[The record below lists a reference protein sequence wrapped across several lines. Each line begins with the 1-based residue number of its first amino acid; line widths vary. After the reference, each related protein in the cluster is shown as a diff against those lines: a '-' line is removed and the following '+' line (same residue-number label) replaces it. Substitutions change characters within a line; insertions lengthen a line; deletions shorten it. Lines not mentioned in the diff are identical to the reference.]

1 METTEGMPALG
12 PLDTQALAAEVDER
26 WERDALPVLER
37 YVQIPCLSPSFDA
50 HWAEHG
56 HLDAAAE
63 LLRGFCA
70 ARAIPGVHAEILR
83 LEHRSP
89 VVLVEIPATDPD
101 RAATTTL
108 VYGHFDKQPPLGSW
122 RAGLDPFTAVRE
134 GDRLYGRGTAD
145 DGYATFAAMIALES
159 LAATGTRHGRCVL
172 LAEASEESGSPDLS
186 AYLEHLSDR
195 LGDVRL
201 VCCLDSGGLSFDR
214 LWVTSSLRGNLN
226 GVLEVQV
233 LEVGVHSGMAGG
245 IVPDSF
251 RIARQL
257 LSRLEDEQ
265 TGELRLDAL
274 HVEVPEHRRKEIAEL
289 AATLGGAAAESF
301 PTVPGLELAGS
312 SVAERRLAGTWSPSL
327 TVIGAAGLAALEDAG
342 NVLRP
347 ATSLMLSFRLPPT
360 CDAEA
365 ASAAIGRV
373 LTADPPAGARVRFL
387 PGEPGQ
393 GWDAPPEAPWLARA
407 SREASLAYFGA
418 PPGVTG
424 VGGSIPF
431 MASLGHRFPGT
442 QFLATGV
449 LGPGS
454 NEHGPDES
462 LHVPTAKAVTA
473 TVAHVLA
480 SLPAAR

>member
-1 METTEGMPALG
+1 METNEGMPALG

-37 YVQIPCLSPSFDA
+37 YVEIPCLSPSFDA
-50 HWAEHG
+50 AWADHG
-56 HLDAAAE
+56 HLDQAAE

-70 ARAIPGVHAEILR
+70 ARAIPGVHAEIVR
-83 LEHRSP
+83 LGGRSP
-89 VVLVEIPATDPD
+89 VVVVEVPATDPA

-108 VYGHFDKQPPLGSW
+108 LYGHFDKQPPLGSW
-122 RAGLDPFTAVRE
+122 RAGLGPFTAVRE
-134 GDRLYGRGTAD
+134 GDRLYGRGAAD
-145 DGYATFAAMIALES
+145 DGYASFAAMVALES

-172 LAEASEESGSPDLS
+172 LAEASEESGSPDLP
-186 AYLEHLSDR
+186 AYVEHLADR

-214 LWVTSSLRGNLN
+214 LWTTSSLRGNVN

-233 LEVGVHSGMAGG
+233 LDVGVHSGMAGG

-265 TGELRLDAL
+265 TGELRLQAL
-274 HVEVPEHRRKEIAEL
+274 HVEVPEHRRHEIAEL
-289 AATLGGAAAESF
+289 AEALGGAAAESF
-301 PTVPGLELAGS
+301 PTVAGLELTGA

-327 TVIGAAGLAALEDAG
+327 TVIGAAGLPALEDAG

-347 ATSLMLSFRLPPT
+347 STSLMLSFRLPPT

-365 ASAAIGRV
+365 ATAAISRA
-373 LTADPPAGARVRFL
+373 LTADPPAGARVRFV

-393 GWDAPPEAPWLARA
+393 GWDAPPAAPWLARA

-418 PPGVTG
+418 PPGVAG

-462 LHVPTAKAVTA
+462 LHLPTAKAVTA
-473 TVAHVLA
+473 SVAHVLA
-480 SLPAAR
+480 SLPAER